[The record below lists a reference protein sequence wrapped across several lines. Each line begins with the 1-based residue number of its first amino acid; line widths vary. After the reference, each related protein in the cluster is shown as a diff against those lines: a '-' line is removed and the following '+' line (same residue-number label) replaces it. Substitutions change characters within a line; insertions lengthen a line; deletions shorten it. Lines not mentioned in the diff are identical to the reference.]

1 MLYDISPQDFADHVR
16 HAKSYADV
24 GRRCGC
30 EFNRHGVLPG
40 TMFKYIKRKIKHM
53 KLDIAHFYG
62 QKRFSDDVLIQFV
75 SESTCLYQV
84 QNKLTLMT
92 GRIAGTDTLRKR
104 IKGLNLDMSHWKI
117 KKSNTMECHAPGSIA
132 SLLN

>member
-1 MLYDISPQDFADHVR
+1 MQ
-16 HAKSYADV
+16 
-24 GRRCGC
+24 
-30 EFNRHGVLPG
+30 
-40 TMFKYIKRKIKHM
+40 FKYIKRKIKHM

-84 QNKLTLMT
+84 QNKLREMT

-104 IKGLNLDMSHWKI
+104 IKGLNLDLSHWKI
-117 KKSNTMECHAPGSIA
+117 KSTKKIEGHAPGSIS